1 MIMTR
6 MTMINLLDTIWNSS
20 NWSLKTLPLCSIR
33 VLMHRVPAGA
43 LGEGGRV
50 TSSDKY
56 TNKQI
61 HKYTTN

>member
-20 NWSLKTLPLCSIR
+20 NLSLKTLPLCSIR

-50 TSSDKY
+50 TS
-56 TNKQI
+56 
-61 HKYTTN
+61 